1 MARMSRKR
9 EIVIGGLIGLIY
21 YFIYI
26 VIIPQIHRLLGAN
39 SVRSDIHVDIPLA
52 GFFLSLGM
60 LASITKGTI
69 FSFIIN
75 ALIKILGLI
84 AYLYIVHGRPIIME
98 ASATSYTMTI
108 AISPEPIIY
117 VVSIWTLAT
126 ILIDILAIVERLRPS
141 VPRAI
146 EYIRETLE

>member
-1 MARMSRKR
+1 MARMSRKG

-98 ASATSYTMTI
+98 ASAASYTMTI

-141 VPRAI
+141 VPGAI
-146 EYIRETLE
+146 EYIREVLE

>member
-1 MARMSRKR
+1 MSRKR

>member
-1 MARMSRKR
+1 MSRKR

-60 LASITKGTI
+60 LASITRGTI

>member
-1 MARMSRKR
+1 MSRKG

-26 VIIPQIHRLLGAN
+26 VVIPQIHRLLGAD

-98 ASATSYTMTI
+98 ASAASYTMTI

-146 EYIRETLE
+146 EYIREALE

>member
-1 MARMSRKR
+1 MSRKG

-26 VIIPQIHRLLGAN
+26 VVIPQIHRLLGAD

-98 ASATSYTMTI
+98 ASAAFYTMTI

-146 EYIRETLE
+146 GYIREVLE

>member
-1 MARMSRKR
+1 MSRKR

-26 VIIPQIHRLLGAN
+26 VVIPQIHRLLGAD

-98 ASATSYTMTI
+98 ASAASYTMTI

-146 EYIRETLE
+146 EYIREALE

>member
-1 MARMSRKR
+1 MSRKG

-39 SVRSDIHVDIPLA
+39 GVRSDIHVDIPLA

-98 ASATSYTMTI
+98 ASTASYTMTI

-146 EYIRETLE
+146 EYIKEALE

>member
-1 MARMSRKR
+1 MSRKG

-98 ASATSYTMTI
+98 ASAASYTMTI

-146 EYIRETLE
+146 EYIREALE

>member
-1 MARMSRKR
+1 MSRKR

-26 VIIPQIHRLLGAN
+26 VVIPQIHRLLGAD

-98 ASATSYTMTI
+98 ASAASYTMTI

>member
-1 MARMSRKR
+1 MSRKG

-98 ASATSYTMTI
+98 ASAASYTMTI

-141 VPRAI
+141 VPGAI
-146 EYIRETLE
+146 EYIREVLE

>member
-1 MARMSRKR
+1 MSRKR

-75 ALIKILGLI
+75 ALIKTLGLI

-98 ASATSYTMTI
+98 ASAASYTMTI

-146 EYIRETLE
+146 EYIRGALE

>member
-1 MARMSRKR
+1 MSRKR

-98 ASATSYTMTI
+98 ASAASYTMTI

>member
-1 MARMSRKR
+1 MSRKR

-75 ALIKILGLI
+75 ALIKTLGLI

-98 ASATSYTMTI
+98 ASAASYTMTI

-146 EYIRETLE
+146 EYIREALE

>member
-1 MARMSRKR
+1 MSRKR

-98 ASATSYTMTI
+98 ASAASYTMTI

-146 EYIRETLE
+146 EYIREALE

>member
-1 MARMSRKR
+1 MSRKG

-98 ASATSYTMTI
+98 ASAASYTMTI
-108 AISPEPIIY
+108 AISSEPIIY

-146 EYIRETLE
+146 EYIREALE